1 MEVCEE
7 SAHFIRPTAFHAAH
21 FDAAR
26 CVLVSVVHDVSEEL
40 GTGDE
45 GPSPAELREA
55 LQAGRQLGVALERL
69 THRSA

>member
-1 MEVCEE
+1 M
-7 SAHFIRPTAFHAAH
+7 
-21 FDAAR
+21 
-26 CVLVSVVHDVSEEL
+26 SVVPDVPEEL

>member
-1 MEVCEE
+1 M
-7 SAHFIRPTAFHAAH
+7 
-21 FDAAR
+21 
-26 CVLVSVVHDVSEEL
+26 SVVHDVSEEL